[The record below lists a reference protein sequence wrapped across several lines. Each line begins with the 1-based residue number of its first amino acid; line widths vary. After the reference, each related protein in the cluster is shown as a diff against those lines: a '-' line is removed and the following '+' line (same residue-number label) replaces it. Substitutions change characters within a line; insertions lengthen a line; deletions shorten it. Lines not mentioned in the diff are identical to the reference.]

1 MSYFTHRAFIGP
13 AWLVSTSPY
22 FFDWSDNTAG
32 SVLSPDPT
40 PTTTTATLNSGG
52 TTLQVAAFGTYPAAG
67 SVFVGPNG
75 VNEGW
80 EVVKYSSKDSNNAFG
95 LGRESTSNRDHNGV
109 HTSGAVV
116 RFWWPTIEFAD
127 DKLSFSHQIDDLLA
141 VSSWTA
147 TLSGVYIPQAAIR
160 NNHIIVIQ
168 SKTTPGG
175 TFANL
180 LVGWLSAPNIKDD
193 YRKTGEWSVQILSA
207 AGMIAQHEIAG
218 IRAGELDIAKHGSAN
233 ASSVLGNPNKERA
246 SGDYKAANPSFSADQ
261 ALNEDANAPWL
272 GDRYIGTENTV
283 VSGGTGDPA
292 AGLGIQITQMYI
304 NPPAGTRGG
313 SRWFEL
319 TTTEDTNVLGLTI
332 VLARTLSPGYKQW
345 TWKGPGYL
353 EIGSHI
359 IFCEDED
366 VFAED
371 NPSSGADVI
380 YEWEEFF
387 PSFDPTSGHMAI
399 RMLSGAHNWLHDVK
413 WGDGTQE
420 ITDYFGSGT
429 PSFWDGP
436 RIPAP
441 AQGETMRYIYDP
453 AGTPTDPVDWWEVGN
468 VQSPGYDIDTS
479 PDEWLQV
486 ELPGMGLVLRDDIT
500 DTYPGVGDVLY
511 INNDSGPSNEG
522 LYVTSTVQIGSE
534 QITTSAKEGVVG
546 MVVAA
551 RGANSTTAA
560 VHVAGD
566 SVFVVDTDGTATDA
580 HHIKEI
586 SVQQLAGGTIYP
598 KAFSIK
604 VSNLPG
610 GARTPSDGNDYNNDY
625 TELVNPTTNA
635 LSVYTHT
642 LSPSARVKTIL
653 IKIARMTTDPAR
665 ARISKLTALV
675 NEDNFSADRWIM
687 GGDVGDVM
695 TAILTQANIP
705 ADAIIVS
712 SVAAAPEGHST
723 EKGDALSVLTSFA
736 EYTGFR
742 VDCGRDSKFTISNEL
757 GNFWITASPSFSE
770 TWDRSN
776 SATCEIIQNP
786 DAGVS
791 QVSLEWR
798 TADGTDEGTVT
809 FPAEPDTIGSVLEIG
824 PFIYAD
830 ATDALQSATR
840 RYYMEKYNH
849 TLVIE
854 CAGYEPGMEPGQI
867 HKHQWQFNANNP
879 EMNRLY
885 VVKSADHAFDKNIAS
900 TVLTLAQIDR
910 TENW

>member
-1 MSYFTHRAFIGP
+1 MSYFTHRAFIGS
-13 AWLVSTSPY
+13 AWLVDSSPY
-22 FFDWSDNTAG
+22 FFDWSDNDVG

-40 PTTTTATLNSGG
+40 PTTLTSTLNSGA
-52 TTLQVAAFGTYPAAG
+52 TTAAGAAFGTYPAAG
-67 SVFVGPNG
+67 SVFIGPNG
-75 VNEGW
+75 ANQGW
-80 EVVKYSSKDSNNAFG
+80 EVVKYSSKDTNNLYG

-116 RFWWPTIEFAD
+116 KFWWPTIEFAD

-141 VSSWTA
+141 VTSWTA

-175 TFANL
+175 TFSNL
-180 LVGWLSAPNIKDD
+180 LVGWLSAPNIKDN
-193 YRKTGEWSVQILSA
+193 YQKTGEWSVQILSA

-218 IRAGELDIAKHGSAN
+218 IRSGDLDIAKHGSAN
-233 ASSVLGNPNKERA
+233 ASSVLGNPNKERE

-261 ALNEDANAPWL
+261 ALNPDANSPWI
-272 GDRYIGTENTV
+272 GDRIIGTENTV
-283 VSGGTGDPA
+283 VAGGTGDPA
-292 AGLGIQITQMYI
+292 AGLGIQITQLYI

-319 TTTEDTNVLGLTI
+319 TTTEDTNVLGLSM
-332 VLARTLSPGYKQW
+332 VLARTLSPGYKEW
-345 TWKGPGYL
+345 IWKGPGYL

-380 YEWEEFF
+380 YENEEFF
-387 PSFDPTSGHMAI
+387 PSFDVTSGDLGI
-399 RMLSGAHNWLHDVK
+399 RMLSGAHNWLHNVA

-420 ITDYFGSGT
+420 IPDFGSGHPT
-429 PSFWDGP
+429 FWTGA
-436 RIPAP
+436 RIPSP
-441 AQGETMRYIYDP
+441 GQGETMRYIYDP

-566 SVFVVDTDGTATDA
+566 SVFVVDLDGTATDA
-580 HHIKEI
+580 HHIKQI
-586 SVQQLAGGTIYP
+586 SVQQTAGSGIVP

-625 TELVNPTTNA
+625 TELVNPTTNT
-635 LSVYTHT
+635 LDVYDWVM
-642 LSPSARVKTIL
+642 SPSERVKTLL
-653 IKIARMTTDPAR
+653 IKIARMSTDPAR
-665 ARISKLTALV
+665 ARISKITALV
-675 NEDNFSADRWIM
+675 NEANFSADRWIM

-705 ADAIIVS
+705 AGAIVVS

-742 VDCGRDSKFTISNEL
+742 VDCGLDSKFTISDAL
-757 GNFWITASPSFSE
+757 GAFWITASPSFAE

-776 SATCEIIQNP
+776 SATCEIVQNP

-867 HKHQWQFNANNP
+867 HKHQWQFGTNNP

-885 VVKSADHAFDKNIAS
+885 VVKTADHAVERNIAS

>member
-13 AWLVSTSPY
+13 AWLVASSAY
-22 FFDWSDNTAG
+22 YFDWSDNDVG

-40 PTTTTATLNSGG
+40 PTTLTSSLASGATTAAG
-52 TTLQVAAFGTYPAAG
+52 AAFGTYPAAG
-67 SVFVGPNG
+67 SVFIGPNG

-80 EVVKYSSKDSNNAFG
+80 EVVRYSSKDTNNLYG
-95 LGRESTSNRDHNGV
+95 LGRESTTNRDHNGV
-109 HTSGAVV
+109 HTSGAAVK
-116 RFWWPTIEFAD
+116 FWWTTIEFAD
-127 DKLSFSHQIDDLLA
+127 DKLSISRQIDDLLA
-141 VSSWTA
+141 VKTWTA
-147 TLSGVYIPQAAIR
+147 TLSGVFIPQSAIR
-160 NNHIIVIQ
+160 NNHLIVIQ

-175 TFANL
+175 SFANL

-193 YRKTGEWSVQILSA
+193 HRKAGEWSVQILCSA
-207 AGMIAQHEIAG
+207 LMAAQHEIAG
-218 IRAGELDIAKHGSAN
+218 IRSGDLDIAKHGSAN

-246 SGDYKAANPSFSADQ
+246 SGDYKAASPSFSADQ
-261 ALNEDANAPWL
+261 ALNDDANAPWT
-272 GDRYIGTENTV
+272 GDRYIGTENTPI
-283 VSGGTGDPA
+283 SGGTGDPSMA
-292 AGLGIQITQMYI
+292 ALQITQMYI

-313 SRWFEL
+313 SRWIEL
-319 TTTEDTNVLGLTI
+319 TLTQDSNVQGLSI
-332 VLARTLSPGYKQW
+332 FAARTLSPGYKQW
-345 TWKGPGYL
+345 TFKGPGYL
-353 EIGSHI
+353 TIGSHI
-359 IFCEDED
+359 LLVEDED

-371 NPSSGADVI
+371 NPSASPDTI
-380 YEWEEFF
+380 YENEEFF
-387 PSFDPTSGHMAI
+387 PSLDVTSGELGLRIDA
-399 RMLSGAHNWLHDVK
+399 LNQWVHNVK
-413 WGDGTQE
+413 WGDGTQSLPS
-420 ITDYFGSGT
+420 IDGGVPGLWSGA
-429 PSFWDGP
+429 
-436 RIPAP
+436 RIAAP
-441 AQGETMRYIYDP
+441 GLGETMRYIYDP

-486 ELPGMGLVLRDDIT
+486 ELPAMGLVLRDDIT
-500 DTYPGVGDVLY
+500 ATVPGVGDVLY

-534 QITTSAKEGVVG
+534 QITTSAKSGTVG

-560 VHVAGD
+560 IHVAGD
-566 SVFVVDTDGTATDA
+566 TVFVVDTDGTATDA
-580 HHIKEI
+580 HHIKQI
-586 SVQQLAGGTIYP
+586 SVEQTAGSGIVP
-598 KAFSIK
+598 KAFSIR

-625 TELVNPTTNA
+625 TQLVAPTTNT
-635 LSVYTHT
+635 LDVYDWVM
-642 LSPSARVKTIL
+642 SPSERVKTIL
-653 IKIARMTTDPAR
+653 IKIARMSTDPAR
-665 ARISKLTALV
+665 ARMSRLKALV
-675 NEDNFSADRWIM
+675 NEANFSADRWIM
-687 GGDVGDVM
+687 GGDVGDVI

-705 ADAIIVS
+705 AGAITIS
-712 SVAAAPEGHST
+712 TVAAAPEGHST

-736 EYTGFR
+736 EYTGFQ
-742 VDCGRDSKFTISNEL
+742 VDCGLDSKFTCSSAL
-757 GNFWITASPSFSE
+757 GAFWITASPSFVE

-776 SATCEIIQNP
+776 TANIEMIQNT

-809 FPAEPDTIGSVLEIG
+809 FPSEPDVIGSVLEIG
-824 PFIYAD
+824 PFIYDD
-830 ATDALQSATR
+830 ATDALASATR

-849 TLVIE
+849 TLVAA

-867 HKHQWQFNANNP
+867 HKFQWQFNSANP

-885 VVKSADHAFDKNIAS
+885 VVKTVDHGYDKNIAS